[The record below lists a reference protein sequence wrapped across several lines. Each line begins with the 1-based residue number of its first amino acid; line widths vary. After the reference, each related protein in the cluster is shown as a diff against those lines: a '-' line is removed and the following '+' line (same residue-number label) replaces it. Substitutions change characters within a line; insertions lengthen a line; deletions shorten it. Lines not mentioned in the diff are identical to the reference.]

1 MWRSS
6 THGTRS
12 WSDEHLNHGG
22 RRNSAAWAPPTD
34 WTSIQEAL
42 THGPRF
48 SRMVPL
54 GAAPGLG
61 HLEASFNTLETF
73 LAVTRYIPDHAG
85 FHPNDYSHWSQD
97 FSGRGRSRGWCGGCA
112 RPALTS
118 RRSPRRSGL
127 KSTANLLLPEGVF
140 SLGSTHGP
148 SAFHHHDRVAL
159 GACGHLTGRRFN
171 PTQVACLAGTD
182 AADLG
187 GGG

>member
-1 MWRSS
+1 MDLVSAGWFRWVQRQGSGTWRPAS
-6 THGTRS
+6 TRWRRS
-12 WSDEHLNHGG
+12 WLSPATSPTTLASIPTTILTG
-22 RRNSAAWAPPTD
+22 RR
-34 WTSIQEAL
+34 
-42 THGPRF
+42 
-48 SRMVPL
+48 
-54 GAAPGLG
+54 
-61 HLEASFNTLETF
+61 TF
-73 LAVTRYIPDHAG
+73 LGGVDREVGAVDAL
-85 FHPNDYSHWSQD
+85 
-97 FSGRGRSRGWCGGCA
+97 GRHSLA
-112 RPALTS
+112 AD
-118 RRSPRRSGL
+118 PRRSGL